1 VVAFGAV
8 CALSVAGHALA
19 DEVLLKNG
27 DRISGKIQSKTDDAL
42 VVAPDFASS
51 TTLSIPLE
59 QISTF
64 STVEPLVL
72 KLKDGAVLNQV
83 AKPAEA
89 GHVVLAQP
97 DAPRSDSPQSDVAQ
111 SEAPQSDAPLA
122 DAPEQQLSIAEIAK
136 INPQP
141 PRWRGSIGA
150 NGLYSRSSNTASQIG
165 FNADAERRTDTDR
178 INLLASY
185 SYGRQTVDGAT
196 SVSADNWRVLG
207 KYDDFLSPTL
217 YAFGSLMAESDK
229 VNVLRLRVTP
239 SVGAGYQWIDR
250 DDLHFRTE
258 GGGSWL
264 YEDYETQPQVLRKTA
279 LRLAYSADK
288 TIDDGR
294 IRLVHSFE
302 YLPSTGNWDDFLVN
316 ADAGMRVALMGSLYS
331 EVKAKLAYDSEPG
344 TAARRTATELR
355 IGMGLTY

>member
-1 VVAFGAV
+1 MKCRVVAFGAV
-8 CALSVAGHALA
+8 CAALSVAGPGLA

-51 TTLSIPLE
+51 TTLSIPLD
-59 QISTF
+59 QVSTF

-89 GHVVLAQP
+89 GHVALAKP
-97 DAPRSDSPQSDVAQ
+97 
-111 SEAPQSDAPLA
+111 EAAQSDA
-122 DAPEQQLSIAEIAK
+122 APSGAPPPEQLSIAEIAK
-136 INPQP
+136 INPEP

-150 NGLYSRSSNTASQIG
+150 NGLYSRSSNIASQVG

-178 INLLASY
+178 ISLQAGY
-185 SYGRQTVDGAT
+185 SYGRQTVDGQT

-217 YAFGSLMAESDK
+217 YAFGSLTAESDK

-264 YEDYETQPQVLRKTA
+264 YEDYETDPQALRKTA

-302 YLPSTGNWDDFLVN
+302 YMPSTGDWNDYLVN
-316 ADAGMRVALMGSLYS
+316 ADASMRVALMGSLYS
-331 EVKAKLAYDSEPG
+331 EVKAKLAYDNEPG
-344 TAARRTATELR
+344 PTARRTATELR